1 MMFEEKKC
9 LCDTVSKRES
19 SGYFP
24 ILTSINKMEYGIDKN
39 KQIGKK
45 ISFFIALGKKKINT
59 CAFLHTCLNNVSARL
74 Y

>member
-39 KQIGKK
+39 KQIGEKNIIFYSFGEEENQHLR
-45 ISFFIALGKKKINT
+45 ISSHMLK
-59 CAFLHTCLNNVSARL
+59 
-74 Y
+74 